1 MKTNK
6 TKWIWA
12 IAMLLVVWAC
22 DPIIDEEFELK
33 NNATVDDVVLEVV
46 QNAARG
52 NSLSLRMTTPGIIGE
67 WDYGIGRAF
76 TDRVDFVYP
85 IPGTSTF
92 TFNGNLGAEFFSK
105 TIDVT
110 IDVLDTELEQD
121 WYDLVSRST
130 DAGKTWVFHKENDNL
145 WWYMSPPDDAA
156 SWAGVWWNA
165 AECCA
170 PSDANGKMKFD
181 LNGGANFTYWEN
193 DSSTPVNASFA
204 LDIENQTLTIV
215 GSNILGGHGDRGV
228 SSGQYRIVSLTE
240 DQMILY
246 ADRSNAGDSG
256 WTYIFRPE

>member
-1 MKTNK
+1 MNK
-6 TKWIWA
+6 IKG
-12 IAMLLVVWAC
+12 LLMVVVLFVVWAC
-22 DPIIDEEFELK
+22 DPIIDEEFTLK
-33 NNATVDDVVLEVV
+33 NNVTADDVTLEVV

-52 NSLSLRMTTPGIIGE
+52 NTISLRMTTPGVSGE
-67 WDYGIGRAF
+67 WDYGLGIAR

-92 TFNGNLGAEFFSK
+92 TYNGNLGAEFFSK

-110 IDVLDTELEQD
+110 IDVLDTELEAD
-121 WYDLVSRST
+121 WYNLVSRAT
-130 DAGKTWVFHKENDNL
+130 DAGKTWVFHKENNNL
-145 WWYMSPPDDAA
+145 WWYMSPPDDPTA
-156 SWAGVWWNA
+156 WDGVWWNA

-170 PSDANGKMKFD
+170 PPDSEGRMKFD
-181 LNGGANFTYWEN
+181 LNGGANFTYWE
-193 DSSTPVNASFA
+193 SGSAAPVNASFA

-228 SSGQYRIVSLTE
+228 SSGTYRIASLTE
-240 DQMILY
+240 DQMVLY